1 MLAVRNAFD
10 LCFPIALKTHEVTE
24 MLQTENVRELLLYI
38 ECEILRFFSIISET
52 NVNNLRFILLVTH
65 LKQSHHEINIDSSF
79 LWIYCCLF
87 II

>member
-1 MLAVRNAFD
+1 MLAVQNAFD

-65 LKQSHHEINIDSSF
+65 LK
-79 LWIYCCLF
+79 
-87 II
+87 